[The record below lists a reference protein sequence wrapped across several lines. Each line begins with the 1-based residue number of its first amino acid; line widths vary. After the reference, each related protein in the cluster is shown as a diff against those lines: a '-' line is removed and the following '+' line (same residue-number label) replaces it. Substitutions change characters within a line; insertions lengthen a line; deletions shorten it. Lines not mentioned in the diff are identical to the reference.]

1 MAGADAEGRCGGR
14 RAAAGL
20 LALALTFG
28 CSAAATH
35 DEGASAPGSL
45 AVPPP
50 PAAAAPSA
58 PRAPQTATRID
69 RISIESAPPTTR
81 VVLQLDGSVE
91 PEVSLL
97 ENRRLV
103 IDVPNTTCATLPRIV
118 EGAGDALVERVR
130 TGQHGPP
137 ENKSRIVID
146 LRQRADFSVRT
157 QGDRIVAWLS
167 PADAATA
174 PSSDGTGSRIL
185 FGAESGVAQPAPPA
199 AEPAAAAPPPP
210 PEPVPAAAAE
220 PAAVREA
227 PPPPPPPAPEPSAER
242 VPLSTS
248 APTMEP
254 IYSPSPE
261 PIEPTPA
268 PTPEL
273 LTEATAPPYVEATPA
288 EALAPAADA
297 TPMATSFEP
306 ALATPE
312 APPAPTPEPATAAP
326 ATVEPTSRPTE
337 APTRAPAPART
348 PDATAPSAQVTH
360 AAASKRISIDF
371 TEADVRTVI
380 ELIASAGGYKVL
392 FAPEVGGTVTI
403 SLVDR
408 PWEDALA
415 TVLRAKR
422 LREVRHEDV
431 MLIAPAGR

>member
-14 RAAAGL
+14 RAAVGL

-50 PAAAAPSA
+50 PVAAAPSA

-97 ENRRLV
+97 ENKRLV
-103 IDVPNTTCATLPRIV
+103 IDVPNTTCAALPRVV

-146 LRQRADFSVRT
+146 LRQRADFSVRA

-167 PADAATA
+167 PSDAATA
-174 PSSDGTGSRIL
+174 PSSDGNGSRIL

-199 AEPAAAAPPPP
+199 AEPVAAAPPPP
-210 PEPVPAAAAE
+210 PEPVPAAAPE
-220 PAAVREA
+220 PAAAREA
-227 PPPPPPPAPEPSAER
+227 LPVPPPAPEPSAEPS
-242 VPLSTS
+242 PL
-248 APTMEP
+248 PTIEPAMEP
-254 IYSPSPE
+254 VHAPSP
-261 PIEPTPA
+261 EPTPA
-268 PTPEL
+268 PTPEIL
-273 LTEATAPPYVEATPA
+273 IEATTPPPYLEATPA
-288 EALAPAADA
+288 EPLPTAAEA

-312 APPAPTPEPATAAP
+312 APLAATPEPATAVP
-326 ATVEPTSRPTE
+326 MTVEPTSRPTD
-337 APTRAPAPART
+337 APTRAPAPTRT
-348 PDATAPSAQVTH
+348 PVAAAPSAEATH

-371 TEADVRTVI
+371 NEADVRTVI

-431 MLIAPAGR
+431 MLISPAGR

>member
-14 RAAAGL
+14 RAAVGL

-28 CSAAATH
+28 CSAATTP

-45 AVPPP
+45 EVPPP
-50 PAAAAPSA
+50 PVAAAPSA

-97 ENRRLV
+97 ENKRLV
-103 IDVPNTTCATLPRIV
+103 IDVPNTTCAALPRVV

-146 LRQRADFSVRT
+146 LRQRADFSVRA

-167 PADAATA
+167 PSDAATA
-174 PSSDGTGSRIL
+174 PSSDGNGSRIL

-199 AEPAAAAPPPP
+199 AEPVAAAPPPP
-210 PEPVPAAAAE
+210 PEPVPAAAPE
-220 PAAVREA
+220 PAAAREA
-227 PPPPPPPAPEPSAER
+227 LPVPPPAPEPSAE
-242 VPLSTS
+242 PSPP
-248 APTMEP
+248 PTIEPAMEP
-254 IYSPSPE
+254 VHAPSP
-261 PIEPTPA
+261 EPTPA
-268 PTPEL
+268 PTPEIL
-273 LTEATAPPYVEATPA
+273 IEATTPPPYLEATPA
-288 EALAPAADA
+288 EPLPTAAEA

-312 APPAPTPEPATAAP
+312 APLAATPEPATAVP
-326 ATVEPTSRPTE
+326 MTVEPTSRPTD
-337 APTRAPAPART
+337 APTRAPAPTRT
-348 PDATAPSAQVTH
+348 PVAAAPSAEATH

-371 TEADVRTVI
+371 NEADVRTVI

-431 MLIAPAGR
+431 MLISPAGR